1 MTAEVTRASTYARN
15 GAHRTPRERRE
26 LIGTG
31 MPKAAG
37 KALHALAHLR
47 VWQWRQALW
56 DVRTTQLKQ
65 LRTIV
70 GLAAQTE
77 FGRGHGFASIRNHA
91 DYARAVPLSD
101 YDGHLPWL
109 ERMRTGESD
118 ILVPGFVENWG
129 KSAGS
134 SNRRREKILPIT
146 DLQVRHQQR
155 GGMDVLAAYL
165 MGSGDRSFTDGFG
178 MSIFPSIL
186 QTHQDVIR
194 MSSNPALMA
203 TRMPAISRRMT
214 LPSRDLLVIADLEE
228 KLTRIADRYL
238 DHDVRSLMGTTCWF
252 SVLFAKV
259 LEAAQ
264 RRGDDVK
271 TVSEI
276 WPNLSVLFGGGVPAD
291 PYRPLIRRLFGRDL
305 ILLDTYNAT
314 EGGILAA
321 TDMSSGRAE
330 RGMTLVPHRGVFFE
344 FVPVED
350 LGKPS
355 PRRVPVWEVKKD
367 QVYSIAVTT
376 SSGLYAYQ
384 LGDFVRFTSVSPP
397 RLEFAGRANG
407 CLSLTQELMTQV
419 ELEDAVAAAV
429 AAVPSVT
436 VDWGVGADVGVD
448 GTSKSRYVVFVEFAP
463 DGAPSDLGAFGRAF
477 DESLRKQNRAYREHR
492 ANDVAILLPRVVK
505 VPQGT
510 TKAFL
515 SEVTRGNVQG
525 KFPRILDEERVAIME
540 RLVR

>member
-1 MTAEVTRASTYARN
+1 MNVEAT
-15 GAHRTPRERRE
+15 GATFAGGGHRRSPGRP

-31 MPKAAG
+31 MPRAAG

-56 DVRTTQLKQ
+56 DVRATQLRQ
-65 LRTIV
+65 LRTITS
-70 GLAAQTE
+70 LAAQTE
-77 FGRGHGFASIRNHA
+77 FGRAHGFSSIRTHA

-109 ERMRTGESD
+109 ERMRTGERD
-118 ILVPGFVENWG
+118 VLVPGFVENYG

-146 DLQVRHQQR
+146 DLQVQQQQR
-155 GGMDVLAAYL
+155 GGMDVLAGYL
-165 MGSGDRSFTDGFG
+165 LGSGDRSFTSGFG

-186 QTHQDVIR
+186 QTHEGVIR

-203 TRMPAISRRMT
+203 TRMPAIGKRIY
-214 LPSRDLLVIADLEE
+214 LPSRDLLVVEDLED
-228 KLTRIADRYL
+228 KLTRVAQRYL
-238 DHDVRSLMGTTCWF
+238 DHDVRSVMATTCWF

-264 RRGDDVK
+264 RRDANVK

-276 WPNLSVLFGGGVPAD
+276 WPNLSVLFGGGVPAE
-291 PYRPLIRRLFGRDL
+291 PYRPLIRRLFGRDVVL
-305 ILLDTYNAT
+305 IDTYNAT

-321 TDMSSGRAE
+321 TDMSAGRVE

-350 LGKPS
+350 LGKPN
-355 PRRVPVWEVKKD
+355 PRRVPAWEVQKD

-376 SSGLYAYQ
+376 SSGLYGYQ
-384 LGDFVRFTSVSPP
+384 LGDFVRFVSVSPP
-397 RLEFAGRANG
+397 RLEFAGRASG

-419 ELEDAVAAAV
+419 ELEDAVAAAI

-448 GTSKSRYVVFVEFAP
+448 GTSKSRYELFVEFTP
-463 DGAPSDLGAFGRAF
+463 DGAPSDLDAFGRAF

-492 ANDVAILLPRVVK
+492 TNDVAIVLPRVVS
-505 VPQGT
+505 VPRGT

-515 SEVTRGNVQG
+515 SEVTGGNVQG
-525 KFPRILDEERVAIME
+525 KFPRILDEERLEIMK